1 MISIDDFLYY
11 LDEALEGM
19 VQIVGELGDDL
30 ANRRPDLSGANSP
43 FAILTHCLGVME
55 YWGGEIIAGRRIVRD
70 RPAEFRATGRVA
82 ELIEDTQRARQ
93 RLATDLAALEPFGPP
108 RGQPRPGT
116 STLPLGRTQ
125 GGALLHIYEE
135 LAQHRGQMEIT
146 RDLLQAPWVHFG

>member
-11 LDEALEGM
+11 LDEALDGM

-30 ANRRPDLSGANSP
+30 ANRRPDLPGANSP

-55 YWGGEIIAGRRIVRD
+55 YWGSEIIAGRRIVRD

-82 ELIEDTQRARQ
+82 ELIEDTRRARQ
-93 RLATDLAALEPFGPP
+93 RLAADLAALEPCGPP
-108 RGQPRPGT
+108 HGQPRPGI

-146 RDLLQAPWVHFG
+146 RDLLRAPWVHFG